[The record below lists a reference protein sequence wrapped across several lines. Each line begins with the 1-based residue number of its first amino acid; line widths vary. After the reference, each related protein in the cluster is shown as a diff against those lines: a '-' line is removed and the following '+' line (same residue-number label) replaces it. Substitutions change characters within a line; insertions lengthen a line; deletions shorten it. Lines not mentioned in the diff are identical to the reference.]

1 MGKNMNSTSTSV
13 EANKRRQNRT
23 KAVFPVKVRG
33 KNSAG
38 ESFEDMVHTLDVTPN
53 GARLGSVRREMQVLD
68 LVTVWYRKR
77 KMEFRVVWIKK
88 LKGSSEY
95 QIGLQALAQ
104 EKDVWGLNPADFLIP
119 QETPSTASVSV

>member
-1 MGKNMNSTSTSV
+1 M

-33 KNSAG
+33 KNAAG
-38 ESFEDMVHTLDVTPN
+38 ESFEDMVHTLDVTPT

-104 EKDVWGLNPADFLIP
+104 EKEVWGLNPADSLVLK
-119 QETPSTASVSV
+119 ETASLSA

>member
-1 MGKNMNSTSTSV
+1 MKPSSTSV

-23 KAVFPVKVRG
+23 KAVFPVKVKG
-33 KNSAG
+33 KDAAG
-38 ESFEDMVHTLDVTPN
+38 ASFEDMAHTLDVTPL

-104 EKDVWGLNPADFLIP
+104 ERDVWGLNPADFP
-119 QETPSTASVSV
+119 AHQETASAASVSA